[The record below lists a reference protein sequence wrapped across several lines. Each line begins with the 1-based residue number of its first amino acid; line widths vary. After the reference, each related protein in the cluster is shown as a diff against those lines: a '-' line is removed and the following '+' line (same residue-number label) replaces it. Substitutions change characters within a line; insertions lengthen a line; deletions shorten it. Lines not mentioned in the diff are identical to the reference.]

1 MSKHFDSI
9 QILLGI
15 EILHLKST
23 SSKFHLLNCYSYKL
37 SMELSWW
44 LRHKESARKSGGT
57 GLIPGLGR
65 SPGEGNSNPLQY
77 SCLEHPMDRGVWRA
91 IVHGVTKSRTRLSS
105 KHAGTQVLQQCKFEK
120 EQRVFWKRSIF
131 CIVFTEQYCFWCT
144 WIKVPMASLVAQAV
158 KTPSAMRETWV
169 RSLGWEYPP
178 EKDSCQQ
185 NPMKREAWQ
194 ATVHGVAKIQTWLSN
209 FYMTQL
215 QWGIS
220 H

>member
-1 MSKHFDSI
+1 MYSFSYVPLTMSKHFDSI

-44 LRHKESARKSGGT
+44 LRHKESACKSGGT

-120 EQRVFWKRSIF
+120 EQRVF
-131 CIVFTEQYCFWCT
+131 
-144 WIKVPMASLVAQAV
+144 
-158 KTPSAMRETWV
+158 
-169 RSLGWEYPP
+169 
-178 EKDSCQQ
+178 
-185 NPMKREAWQ
+185 
-194 ATVHGVAKIQTWLSN
+194 
-209 FYMTQL
+209 
-215 QWGIS
+215 
-220 H
+220 